1 MTGRMLIIPA
11 LAAISSTTV
20 AVALITPAH
29 AVPVGPCAEVPF
41 VGVCVPASEQP
52 SPPTQH
58 NLGEITLPP
67 DTGSGMQFTN

>member
-1 MTGRMLIIPA
+1 MTRRKLIIPA
-11 LAAISSTTV
+11 LAAIASTTI

-29 AVPVGPCAEVPF
+29 ASPVGPCAEVPS

-58 NLGEITLPP
+58 NLGEVVLPP
-67 DTGSGMQFTN
+67 DASSGMQFVN